1 MKIKF
6 MKQIAFAT
14 CVLFLTACNDTGTAT
29 TERGDTTATGR
40 SGVENRGED
49 FISDVLEL
57 NAEEMAWLRE
67 GRNKATD
74 QKLKTMAGEMMREHE
89 QLETELK
96 GYAEKRNLRIDD
108 IDTSETARLNE
119 KPGDE
124 WDEEWADEVG
134 DRHRQLIKRFERAQ
148 KRIDDTEL
156 KDIIT
161 RNLPSL
167 RSHLDSVRNLEARLD
182 RSNLNPNYNVD
193 PIIK

>member
-6 MKQIAFAT
+6 IKQIAFAT
-14 CVLFLTACNDTGTAT
+14 CVLCSIACNDNGTAT
-29 TERGDTTATGR
+29 RETGDTTSTGR
-40 SGVENRGED
+40 SGIENRGED
-49 FISDVLEL
+49 FISDVLQI
-57 NAEEMAWLRE
+57 NAEEMAWIRE

-89 QLETELK
+89 EMEVDLR

-108 IDTSETARLNE
+108 IDTSETVRLNE
-119 KPGDE
+119 KPGGE

-148 KRIDDTEL
+148 KRVDDAEL

-161 RNLPSL
+161 RNLPAL

-182 RSNLNPNYNVD
+182 KSNLNPNYNVD
-193 PIIK
+193 PIVK